1 MSSASRRLRGSCAGF
16 VCGFLRFSATLDG
29 ETLGLG
35 GYLMPGTKRTGS
47 GFAQEDNDKTR
58 S

>member
-1 MSSASRRLRGSCAGF
+1 MSSVSRLVRGSNAGF

-47 GFAQEDNDKTR
+47 GFAQEDFDRTR